1 MSNRILINVYLE
13 DRMTGT
19 KDLKYSDV
27 IVTPSTATEVVDSF
41 NVNEGFY
48 VQVTEGLVLS
58 FVDFSCIILSPEEII
73 EKIKRL
79 PSTSKW

>member
-41 NVNEGFY
+41 EVNEGFLY
-48 VQVTEGLVLS
+48 KLLKAWCCLSWISLVSYFL
-58 FVDFSCIILSPEEII
+58 P
-73 EKIKRL
+73 KR
-79 PSTSKW
+79 